1 MKKAIFPG
9 TFDPFT
15 NGHLD
20 ITERGANMFDAV
32 VVAVTAHNSKK
43 KTMFS
48 VDERVKMIEESCK
61 HLPNVTVCSF
71 DTLLVQAA
79 KEQDAEV
86 MIRGLRVTSD
96 FEYEFVM
103 RQFNSELDSE
113 RETVYL
119 MSSGEHM
126 HISSTHVKEVSR
138 YCGDVSRYVP
148 KGVLAA
154 LTEKMKEAP
163 CKHQ

>member
-1 MKKAIFPG
+1 MTKAIFPG

-20 ITERGANMFDAV
+20 ITERAARLFDAV

-43 KTMFS
+43 NTLFN
-48 VDERVKMIEESCK
+48 VEERVAMIEKACA
-61 HLPNVTVCSF
+61 HLPQVSVCSF

-79 KEQDAEV
+79 KEQNAEV

-103 RQFNSELDSE
+103 RQFNSELDRE

-126 HISSTHVKEVSR
+126 HISSTHVKEVAR
-138 YCGDVSRYVP
+138 YGGDVRRY
-148 KGVLAA
+148 
-154 LTEKMKEAP
+154 AP
-163 CKHQ
+163 ANVVEELLKKL

>member
-43 KTMFS
+43 KTMFN
-48 VDERVKMIEESCK
+48 VQERVKMIEDATA

-79 KEQDAEV
+79 KQQDAEV

-103 RQFNSELDSE
+103 RQFNSELDSD

-138 YCGDVSRYVP
+138 YGGDVSRYVP
-148 KGVLAA
+148 ANIKVA
-154 LTEKMKEAP
+154 LDEKLKA
-163 CKHQ
+163 